1 MVEVSARALDEA
13 QLLALIFESL
23 ESCNETIAE
32 IESFGHFFPEYSL
45 QMIGNSFDSLMGNE
59 VAAEALSPC
68 ESALAYLRAAEN
80 QAALYLID
88 KIYLA
93 EAFATYE
100 QLHDANCQACKS
112 DLLQDKC
119 KEARRLINELSAIC
133 SPVETELD
141 NLAPFMADLSAANQ
155 YQQKT
160 LELLDVAR
168 EAYYL
173 AEDLF
178 PEREKL
184 RSCEMR
190 DKPVKVIDGSMK
202 IWNIAMVV
210 SALALVARIAYTVGA
225 AGFL

>member
-1 MVEVSARALDEA
+1 
-13 QLLALIFESL
+13 
-23 ESCNETIAE
+23 
-32 IESFGHFFPEYSL
+32 
-45 QMIGNSFDSLMGNE
+45 
-59 VAAEALSPC
+59 
-68 ESALAYLRAAEN
+68 
-80 QAALYLID
+80 
-88 KIYLA
+88 
-93 EAFATYE
+93 
-100 QLHDANCQACKS
+100 
-112 DLLQDKC
+112 
-119 KEARRLINELSAIC
+119 
-133 SPVETELD
+133 
-141 NLAPFMADLSAANQ
+141 MADLSAANQ

-184 RSCEMR
+184 RSYEMR